1 MRKQYLIGVLI
12 LLLLISMGL
21 TWKLKMFVRPPLA
34 KELLDLPY
42 IVNEVDEL
50 GGDNFQL
57 NWQEIVAIIAMDPK
71 KDLSQ
76 ISEEELQQQASLF
89 IRNHQVLSFDEVL
102 NQLDL
107 NEKEQKRAYDNLNQL
122 KDYGY
127 IPSKTD
133 PQSFE
138 MRFIESVKAG
148 AIENYQLYGILPSI
162 TIAQAILESN
172 WGQSDLANQANNLV
186 GIKTGTNW
194 SGEVMSFETKEGFD
208 EYIIDEFRSYP
219 SLNASIIDH
228 GQFLV
233 ANPRY
238 TKSGV
243 FEAKTYR
250 TQAKALE
257 EAGYSTAKDE
267 NGDKIYAEMLGQ
279 LIRQYNLQLIDHAV
293 LYS

>member
-1 MRKQYLIGVLI
+1 
-12 LLLLISMGL
+12 
-21 TWKLKMFVRPPLA
+21 
-34 KELLDLPY
+34 
-42 IVNEVDEL
+42 
-50 GGDNFQL
+50 
-57 NWQEIVAIIAMDPK
+57 MDPK

-89 IRNHQVLSFDEVL
+89 ISHHRVLSFDEVL

-107 NEKEQKRAYDNLNQL
+107 NEKDKNIAYDNLNQL
-122 KDYGY
+122 KQYGY

-138 MRFIESVKAG
+138 MRFIESIKAG
-148 AIENYQLYGILPSI
+148 AIENYELYGILPSI
-162 TIAQAILESN
+162 TIAQAILESD
-172 WGQSDLANQANNLV
+172 WGQSDLANQANNLF
-186 GIKTGTNW
+186 GIKKGTNW

-243 FEAKTYR
+243 FEAKTYK

-267 NGDKIYAEMLGQ
+267 NGDKIYAKMLGQ

-293 LYS
+293 LY